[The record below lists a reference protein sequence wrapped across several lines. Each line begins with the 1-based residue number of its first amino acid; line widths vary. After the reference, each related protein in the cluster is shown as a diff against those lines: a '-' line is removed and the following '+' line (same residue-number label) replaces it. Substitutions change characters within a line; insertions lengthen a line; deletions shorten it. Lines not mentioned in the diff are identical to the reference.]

1 MRISDDR
8 YTHERQRLDC
18 ALRFLRLEARTQTIR
33 LWTGLTDDRIRN
45 LYRSYISRGARFV
58 PRHRGKSPQQ
68 IAFFTRSLRMQW
80 ETAQLAS
87 LLSLLSVIPSTQG
100 AEVAGALPGINR
112 GERLCY
118 AFETYRTAIPN
129 AQISFE
135 HAVFLAAALT
145 RGDQLRIGSCA
156 QCGGLVVLERFPVRE
171 RRCYRCAQPRV
182 RGAGL
187 QSRQT

>member
-87 LLSLLSVIPSTQG
+87 LLSLLSVIPPAQG
-100 AEVAGALPGINR
+100 TEVAGALPGINR

-129 AQISFE
+129 GQKFTPRALRLYPPLSRSTNGFRSLKPSF
-135 HAVFLAAALT
+135 L
-145 RGDQLRIGSCA
+145 
-156 QCGGLVVLERFPVRE
+156 
-171 RRCYRCAQPRV
+171 
-182 RGAGL
+182 
-187 QSRQT
+187 